1 MTYNLCNKPLVLS
14 NLVLLSVLW
23 IIKACEYFLDFGGE
37 KTMPVLGLS
46 KLVILSFSSLFSSYS
61 RSAAGGLSDPFSY
74 GSGWTNLKETKVS
87 DTNAGEPGP
96 VTPSC

>member
-1 MTYNLCNKPLVLS
+1 MSIFWILGARKP
-14 NLVLLSVLW
+14 W
-23 IIKACEYFLDFGGE
+23 QKGGDI
-37 KTMPVLGLS
+37 PVLGLS
-46 KLVILSFSSLFSSYS
+46 KLVNLSFSSLFSSYS